1 MSGSSFYHITVTIST
16 RSEFA
21 RPCESTHQ
29 IDQVGH
35 PLRGVHTYVVLLDS
49 NTELLERLLSFVLHI
64 LRALHLLLPSLVQ
77 ALHEFLTGLQ
87 LFLELRFG
95 DSPDRTVLGL
105 VRDLLL

>member
-1 MSGSSFYHITVTIST
+1 MRGSSFCRHVSSQLQSSDQGGFNTD
-16 RSEFA
+16 
-21 RPCESTHQ
+21 THQ
-29 IDQVGH
+29 VDQVRH

-77 ALHEFLTGLQ
+77 ALHELLTRLQ
-87 LFLELRFG
+87 LFLELRFR